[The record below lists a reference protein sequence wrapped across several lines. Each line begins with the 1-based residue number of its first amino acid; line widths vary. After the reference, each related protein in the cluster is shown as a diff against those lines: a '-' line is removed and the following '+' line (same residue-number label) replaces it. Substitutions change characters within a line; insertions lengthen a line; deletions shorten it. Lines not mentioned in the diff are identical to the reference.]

1 MMDNQRFIDEEARE
15 KIKTALDTTMLVE
28 AGAGSGKTHSLVVRM
43 LALLASGR
51 AKINTFAAVT
61 FTRKAAAELRGRFQT
76 ELERAVLQ
84 AGDKDK
90 ETHDRLAEAL
100 HYLEQSFIGT
110 IHSFC
115 AKILR
120 ERPIE
125 IALDPDFAEL
135 EEIENSIFRENCWH
149 EYLVKARLAD
159 EETLI
164 ELERAGITPD
174 ELKEPFVSL
183 SLYPEVEFIGG
194 SDEEPDYGEY
204 RRALEDFLSDARQ
217 CVPFEK
223 PAKGYDAIQG
233 LMHRC
238 FLRHA
243 NLGFSD
249 HGVLM
254 ETFELMDKSVKVT
267 QNRWPSK
274 EEALNF
280 QSVFEVFSDGVVKEA
295 LRQWREFRH
304 SKILAF
310 LRPALDFFK
319 EKRLSQSKL
328 NFQDQLMLSSQL
340 LRENPEVRRY
350 FSRRYSHILVDEF
363 QDTDPIQAEVLLY
376 LTGTDTEEKDWH
388 KLTPR
393 PGSLFLVGDPKQ
405 SIFRFRR
412 ADIDTYNL
420 VKEQIE
426 KGGGEVLHLTTNF
439 RSLDALAE
447 WNNVVFKNIFP
458 EEADR
463 YQAAFAPLN
472 TVREPEVRLHG
483 VYKIS
488 IPQQERHKEKLIV
501 GTDADKIADFISFAL
516 KEGADGV
523 KKWEPSDFLILFRY
537 KKNMTVYARALEKR
551 GIPFEITGSSAFSES
566 EEAKEILNLAK
577 ALNDP
582 DNPIYT
588 VAVLRG
594 IFFGVSDKDLYE
606 NRGRFYF
613 LKEEDEKEEDA
624 KDKVSHSLS
633 KLRQWWEWIREYPA
647 TTALEMIFEDSGI
660 VNFAASS
667 EIGSS
672 RAGNLFKLLTILR
685 SQEREGAASF
695 AELVNYLDEL
705 VSVYEIEEMSLTPG
719 RKNAVRL
726 MNLHKAKGLEA
737 SFVFL
742 ANPVGQRE
750 HAPDKHIIRKGMI
763 PEGYFLCSKKSGRYQ
778 WTSLSHPVGWE
789 EKAEEERRYAE
800 AEEQRLMYVASTRA
814 KDCLVVSTY
823 EGALGERRAWSS
835 LDDYVQGVRSSLDDC
850 IQGVPELEIPDVSF
864 VEEREKLRLN
874 EGEWEVAKQE
884 IKERRDVVAVASYA
898 VESVTSLAKKDLEVP
913 EWRRGS
919 YGMAWGR
926 AVHKMLEILGKWDA
940 DWDGDGQRLGLLAE
954 NVLVAEEISLDK
966 KIELVRLV
974 LSITKSEFWER
985 VNQAEKKFFEVP
997 FSILTD
1003 EKALGITDREEV
1015 RAQTGDLTTRE
1026 SNKHGEKDSK
1036 NKNIDKQRLPV
1047 ILTGAIDLAF
1057 LERDGWIIADFKT
1070 DDVRNDLESFVN
1082 YYAPQVKIYSRFWAE
1097 ITKQPI
1103 KEAGLYFTSINKW
1116 VEIV

>member
-1 MMDNQRFIDEEARE
+1 MMDSQQLIDKEARE
-15 KIKTALDTTMLVE
+15 KIKTALDTTLHVE
-28 AGAGSGKTHSLVVRM
+28 AGAGSGKTHSLVDRM

-76 ELERAVLQ
+76 ELEKAVLE
-84 AGDKDK
+84 ARDKDK

-115 AKILR
+115 AKLLR

-125 IALDPDFAEL
+125 IALDPDFTEL
-135 EEIENSIFRENCWH
+135 EEIENSIFRKNCWH
-149 EYLVKARLAD
+149 EYLVKARLED
-159 EETLI
+159 EEELV
-164 ELERAGITPD
+164 ELERVGITPN
-174 ELKEPFVSL
+174 ELEVPFVSL
-183 SLYPEVEFIGG
+183 SLYPEVELIGG
-194 SDEEPDYGEY
+194 SDEEPDYEAC
-204 RRALEDFLSDARQ
+204 RRALEDFLRRARER
-217 CVPFEK
+217 VPFVR
-223 PAKGYDAIQG
+223 PVNDYDDLQK

-238 FLRHA
+238 FLRQR

-249 HGVLM
+249 RGVLM
-254 ETFELMDKSVKVT
+254 ETFELMDKKAGVT

-274 EEALNF
+274 EEALDF
-280 QSVFEVFSDGVVKEA
+280 RDAFESFREGVVKEA

-310 LRPALDFFK
+310 LKPELDFFK

-328 NFQDQLMLSSQL
+328 NFQDQLMLASEL

-376 LTGTDTEEKDWH
+376 LAGTDTEEKDWH
-388 KLTPR
+388 RLTPR

-420 VKEQIE
+420 VKEQI
-426 KGGGEVLHLTTNF
+426 KAGGGEVIHLTTNF
-439 RSLDALAE
+439 RFLDELAV
-447 WNNVVFKNIFP
+447 WNNGVFRNVFP

-463 YQAAFAPLN
+463 YQAAFAPMN
-472 TVREPEVRLHG
+472 TVRDGNEGRLHG

-488 IPQQERHKEKLIV
+488 IPKQERNKEEPII
-501 GTDADKIADFISFAL
+501 DIDSEKIADFISCAL
-516 KEGADGV
+516 QDGADGG
-523 KKWEPSDFLILFRY
+523 KKWEPSDFMVLFRY
-537 KKNMTVYARALEKR
+537 KKNMAVYARALEKR
-551 GIPFEITGSSAFSES
+551 GIPYEITGSGAFSES
-566 EEAKEILNLAK
+566 EEAREILNLAR

-594 IFFGVSDKDLYE
+594 IFFGVSDNELYE
-606 NRGRFYF
+606 HKQKRGRFSF
-613 LKEEDEKEEDA
+613 LKRDDEKEGDA
-624 KDKVSHSLS
+624 KDRVSQGLV

-667 EIGSS
+667 EMGSS
-672 RAGNLFKLLTILR
+672 RAGNLFKLLAILCN
-685 SQEREGAASF
+685 QEREGAASF
-695 AELVNYLDEL
+695 AELVDYLEEL

-742 ANPVGQRE
+742 ANPVGVKGHE
-750 HAPDKHIIRKGMI
+750 PDKHIIREGMI
-763 PEGYFLCSKKSGRYQ
+763 PEGYFLCSKKSGMYQ
-778 WTSLSHPVGWE
+778 WTVLSQPVGWE
-789 EKAEEERRYAE
+789 EKAEEERRYEE

-823 EGALGERRAWSS
+823 EGALAGRRAWSS
-835 LDDYVQGVRSSLDDC
+835 LDDY
-850 IQGVPELEIPDVSF
+850 IQGVPELEIPVVRA
-864 VEEREKLRLN
+864 VEERKKLKLKK
-874 EGEWEVAKQE
+874 EEWEAVKKQIE
-884 IKERRDVVAVASYA
+884 ERREEVLVPSYV
-898 VESVTSLAKKDLEVP
+898 VESVTSLARKDLEVP
-913 EWRRGS
+913 EWRRRS

-926 AVHKMLEILGKWDA
+926 AVHKMLEIVGRWNGEEDA
-940 DWDGDGQRLGLLAE
+940 DTDRYLPKLIQLAE

-966 KIELVRLV
+966 RVELVKLV
-974 LSITKSEFWER
+974 LSITRSEFWER
-985 VNQAEKKFFEVP
+985 VKKAERKLFEVP

-1003 EKALGITDREEV
+1003 REALGVIYGEKVSERTDE
-1015 RAQTGDLTTRE
+1015 LSKRE
-1026 SNKHGEKDSK
+1026 SSELAKEDSINENGDRK
-1036 NKNIDKQRLPV
+1036 NLPV
-1047 ILTGAIDLAF
+1047 ILTGAVDLAF
-1057 LERDGWIIADFKT
+1057 LESSGWMIADFKT
-1070 DDVRNDLESFVN
+1070 DDVGTNLQSFVD
-1082 YYAPQVKIYSRFWAE
+1082 YYTPQVKIYCRFWSE

-1116 VEIV
+1116 IEIKLS